1 PCSSSGSRAFHGHF
15 ESGDQLYM
23 YNFKQN
29 FGSRSKDDSWDLPA
43 LSTNRTSHE
52 KPRQQQQQQLVPIR
66 AESLDDHR
74 SMSSP
79 SDNDERI
86 RSLET
91 RLRVAEKSN
100 RALLEEVVRLQS
112 ELKVVSRKGE
122 DALRD
127 ERRARQMLEG
137 AVKSSGDL
145 VNQLAQRLRTQEDR
159 LAEERSRLD
168 NLAEAGSRKEAQ
180 QARVTAMERELEA
193 LEQART
199 RAERQTARLL
209 EEMRNLR
216 ARVEDHQRTGQQQ
229 QQPRARHSSAQEKLQ
244 DLDEQ
249 LPNDGGD
256 LRREI
261 VDLRSRVRAEAE
273 ERRRLE
279 QRLDE
284 RLTEALKTAGTEQ
297 QPGLGAT
304 DRLALQ
310 ARIQEA
316 AEGLNQRILEKEVRL
331 REDAARS
338 QAEAERLILREQEAR
353 LTQEREQ
360 RHQQEQRWEALR
372 KAQEEE
378 LAGARRAQ
386 RAELAEAA
394 EATRALQEAVQAM
407 ERRIQELTDRDSK
420 GGKSSEDESR
430 LRQQLTARVQEL
442 EARLSSSS
450 SALSAEVA
458 ELARRVRSANSAGA
472 SKNQWESLLEDYRR
486 ETGRRI
492 AGTEEQL
499 QAVKSRLDR
508 MDERLGGRMGE
519 LKQKQ
524 ESNDSLMKEI
534 QERLEAIS
542 QRLGQTE
549 GHVTDLKSKNA
560 AVNDGVHRNSDQIT
574 ALMEDLS
581 LRVGSEIAGRVQD
594 TDSIRVELERLKA
607 SSSVGGGDSSG
618 LKRELEEC
626 QALVRKLAEV
636 VQTVKT
642 VLGMKIQSEQKLR
655 MAELK
660 GMQEE
665 MKQHSGKLDQLA
677 SKVNGKK

>member
-1 PCSSSGSRAFHGHF
+1 LGDSPASCS
-15 ESGDQLYM
+15 
-23 YNFKQN
+23 
-29 FGSRSKDDSWDLPA
+29 
-43 LSTNRTSHE
+43 
-52 KPRQQQQQQLVPIR
+52 
-66 AESLDDHR
+66 
-74 SMSSP
+74 
-79 SDNDERI
+79 
-86 RSLET
+86 
-91 RLRVAEKSN
+91 EKSN

-112 ELKVVSRKGE
+112 EAQVVPQGE

-137 AVKSSGDL
+137 AVKEQRRSGRISWP
-145 VNQLAQRLRTQEDR
+145 QRLADSGGPPG
-159 LAEERSRLD
+159 EERSRPGQLWPRPGPARRLSR
-168 NLAEAGSRKEAQ
+168 LAWPPWSASWRRSSRQ
-180 QARVTAMERELEA
+180 DAR
-193 LEQART
+193 
-199 RAERQTARLL
+199 RAPDGARLL
-209 EEMRNLR
+209 EEMRKP
-216 ARVEDHQRTGQQQ
+216 AG
-229 QQPRARHSSAQEKLQ
+229 SSARDCRLEVARFEPK
-244 DLDEQ
+244 
-249 LPNDGGD
+249 PKNGGD
-256 LRREI
+256 WSS
-261 VDLRSRVRAEAE
+261 DWH
-273 ERRRLE
+273 
-279 QRLDE
+279 E

-297 QPGLGAT
+297 HPRAGAT
-304 DRLALQ
+304 DRLAL
-310 ARIQEA
+310 A
-316 AEGLNQRILEKEVRL
+316 GG
-331 REDAARS
+331 
-338 QAEAERLILREQEAR
+338 R
-353 LTQEREQ
+353 LTQRA
-360 RHQQEQRWEALR
+360 RAAHQAGQQRWEGV
-372 KAQEEE
+372 AQSSGGRSWPEP
-378 LAGARRAQ
+378 AGPSG
-386 RAELAEAA
+386 AELARGGPRRLARSRRLCSEMDASSQIETPKAA
-394 EATRALQEAVQAM
+394 
-407 ERRIQELTDRDSK
+407 
-420 GGKSSEDESR
+420 KSSEDESR

-450 SALSAEVA
+450 SALSAE
-458 ELARRVRSANSAGA
+458 

-519 LKQKQ
+519 
-524 ESNDSLMKEI
+524 
-534 QERLEAIS
+534 
-542 QRLGQTE
+542 
-549 GHVTDLKSKNA
+549 
-560 AVNDGVHRNSDQIT
+560 VHRNSDQIT

-677 SKVNGKK
+677 SKVNGKKSVASRMPASPCEYFDGSGRVQLDLQFTESYGGRDGDHLPTLGEVRPISEIYGKVRHLNSSASAATKETVWLRPWDDKRENRWHNGSQFSPLEVYFKWTIERGVMMLRLKQGIDREILNIYTAGSPGVTSFRCCNLVSHRVHTGTPRDSPSVGLSVRDADAAERAVVAFMHRHSLFRLADNSPEIR

>member
-1 PCSSSGSRAFHGHF
+1 MVTSSCHII
-15 ESGDQLYM
+15 
-23 YNFKQN
+23 
-29 FGSRSKDDSWDLPA
+29 
-43 LSTNRTSHE
+43 T
-52 KPRQQQQQQLVPIR
+52 
-66 AESLDDHR
+66 
-74 SMSSP
+74 
-79 SDNDERI
+79 
-86 RSLET
+86 
-91 RLRVAEKSN
+91 
-100 RALLEEVVRLQS
+100 
-112 ELKVVSRKGE
+112 
-122 DALRD
+122 
-127 ERRARQMLEG
+127 
-137 AVKSSGDL
+137 
-145 VNQLAQRLRTQEDR
+145 
-159 LAEERSRLD
+159 
-168 NLAEAGSRKEAQ
+168 
-180 QARVTAMERELEA
+180 
-193 LEQART
+193 
-199 RAERQTARLL
+199 
-209 EEMRNLR
+209 
-216 ARVEDHQRTGQQQ
+216 
-229 QQPRARHSSAQEKLQ
+229 
-244 DLDEQ
+244 
-249 LPNDGGD
+249 
-256 LRREI
+256 
-261 VDLRSRVRAEAE
+261 
-273 ERRRLE
+273 
-279 QRLDE
+279 
-284 RLTEALKTAGTEQ
+284 
-297 QPGLGAT
+297 
-304 DRLALQ
+304 
-310 ARIQEA
+310 
-316 AEGLNQRILEKEVRL
+316 
-331 REDAARS
+331 
-338 QAEAERLILREQEAR
+338 
-353 LTQEREQ
+353 
-360 RHQQEQRWEALR
+360 
-372 KAQEEE
+372 
-378 LAGARRAQ
+378 
-386 RAELAEAA
+386 
-394 EATRALQEAVQAM
+394 
-407 ERRIQELTDRDSK
+407 QELTDRDSK

-492 AGTEEQL
+492 AGMEEQL

-508 MDERLGGRMGE
+508 MDERLGGRMG
-519 LKQKQ
+519 